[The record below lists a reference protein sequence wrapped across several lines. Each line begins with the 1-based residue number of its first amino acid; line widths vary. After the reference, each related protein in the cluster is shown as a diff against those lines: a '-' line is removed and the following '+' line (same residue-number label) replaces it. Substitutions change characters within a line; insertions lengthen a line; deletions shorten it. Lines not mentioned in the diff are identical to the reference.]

1 MRQRTK
7 HLRGNNMAN
16 HPYNN
21 HREQQVAHRR
31 VGTILNGSPAGAE
44 KHAKGHAFSKL
55 TSKSAASRDNDIAG
69 NKSSQ
74 RFARG
79 GRVKK
84 GGGNTNI
91 AIVLPKGGGP
101 APGGPAAGPLPMAGP
116 GGPPPPPMGGPPGM
130 PPGPPGMPPGMPMRA
145 RGGRIKKAEGGA
157 TTPSIK
163 PVTPM
168 VADNFQRAIRNSG
181 SDEESDRLAN
191 VAMKRYGVKIKN
203 RGGSI
208 DGEATKGDIKKWGSR
223 AKSNSF
229 FRGGAATGVGRE
241 EK

>member
-1 MRQRTK
+1 
-7 HLRGNNMAN
+7 MAN

-31 VGTILNGSPAGAE
+31 VGTILSGSPAGAE

-55 TSKSAASRDNDIAG
+55 TSKSAASRDNEIAG

-116 GGPPPPPMGGPPGM
+116 GGPPPMPPPPMGGP
-130 PPGPPGMPPGMPMRA
+130 PPGMPPGMPMRA
-145 RGGRIKKAEGGA
+145 RGGK
-157 TTPSIK
+157 
-163 PVTPM
+163 V
-168 VADNFQRAIRNSG
+168 
-181 SDEESDRLAN
+181 
-191 VAMKRYGVKIKN
+191 
-203 RGGSI
+203 I
-208 DGEATKGDIKKWGSR
+208 DGEATKGDIKKWGNR
-223 AKSNSF
+223 AKGNSY

-241 EK
+241 EKAEHMERRRGEKT